1 MKGETCYLL
10 PYGCTHAPMAYKW
23 DFGGFLLLL
32 FINKY

>member
-1 MKGETCYLL
+1 MKGETRYLL

-23 DFGGFLLLL
+23 NFGGFLL